1 MFFFANRLQT
11 RKNSY
16 LCTRKNQGKKIK
28 HEAYYHGF
36 NNDRNDR
43 KHIIDMCIMRHSLW
57 LLNRKI
63 KMTLYFKPF

>member
-16 LCTRKNQGKKIK
+16 LCARKNQGKKIK

-36 NNDRNDR
+36 NNDR